1 MGFCEDLMYAPLGS
15 GCGVSRNDES
25 VDTLAY
31 ITRKVETANRIYYKL
46 SAYFKAIKENINQEG
61 N

>member
-1 MGFCEDLMYAPLGS
+1 MDSYKGLIHAPLGR

-31 ITRKVETANRIYYKL
+31 ITPKVVPTLRIYLKL
-46 SAYFKAIKENINQEG
+46 NSSSMSITFNSSK
-61 N
+61 